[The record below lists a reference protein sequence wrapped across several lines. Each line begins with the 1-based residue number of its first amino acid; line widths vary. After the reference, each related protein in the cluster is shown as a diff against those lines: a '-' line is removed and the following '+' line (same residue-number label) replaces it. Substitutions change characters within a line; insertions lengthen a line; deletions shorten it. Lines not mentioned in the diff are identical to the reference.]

1 MADAL
6 PEEILSAEID
16 GFLGPE
22 EEEPALNEEDGEEQE
37 DGAEENEP
45 ETEKE
50 GEEGEEEGGEEDA
63 VAEPAPDMPKSWSK
77 EDAKVWAGMT
87 PEQKAVVNRRE
98 TERDRYLAKTGFEA
112 SQTRQQVEN
121 QAREVIAQL
130 QDNHVAALRVY
141 AQQFGVEPPDQRLLY
156 TGDNNDVLVYQ
167 RQEAAFRQSQA
178 QQQQLQQQIEQAQAQ
193 ANLVRTQ
200 AQQAELASDAQRL
213 KEQLPEWFDPSDGP
227 KLQQSLQSIGS
238 ELGYPAELMAQA
250 SSVDILA
257 LRQASIWKAGYD
269 KYKKLEGAKMEAVR
283 AAKGLPKMARPG
295 VKPDAKQAS
304 ATATQKAW
312 DNAKKSTGRDR
323 ESHFAE
329 WAEKSGLI

>member
-6 PEEILSAEID
+6 PEEILSDELD
-16 GFLGPE
+16 SFLGPE
-22 EEEPALNEEDGEEQE
+22 EEEEQQLDEGGEDSDDLESEEGVE
-37 DGAEENEP
+37 EENEAS
-45 ETEKE
+45 E
-50 GEEGEEEGGEEDA
+50 GEESEQEP
-63 VAEPAPDMPKSWSK
+63 AEPAPDMPKSWSK
-77 EDAKVWAGMT
+77 EDAKAWAELT
-87 PEQKAVVNRRE
+87 PEAKAVVARRE
-98 TERDRYLAKTGFEA
+98 TERDKYLAKTGFEA

-121 QAREVIAQL
+121 QAREVIAQMH
-130 QDNHVAALRVY
+130 DNHVAALQIY

-156 TGDNNDVLVYQ
+156 TGDQNDVLVYQ

-213 KEQLPEWFDPSDGP
+213 KEQLPEWFDPSEGP

-250 SSVDILA
+250 SSVDIIA
-257 LRQASIWKAGYD
+257 LKKASDWKAKAEKYD
-269 KYKKLEGAKMEAVR
+269 KLMSGKMEAVR

-312 DNAKKSTGRDR
+312 DNAKKSTGRTR
-323 ESHFAE
+323 ESHFAD